1 MCLLFLDY
9 NHGHNVGKTGH
20 KYSDLPC
27 AGDNALLWT
36 NIVNKKV
43 EQKCEGSEVNIRVI
57 IQGVHDLD
65 HAEDIE
71 IW

>member
-1 MCLLFLDY
+1 MLARQAINTVTCLVLVIMLLDM
-9 NHGHNVGKTGH
+9 GTW
-20 KYSDLPC
+20 
-27 AGDNALLWT
+27 LWT

-43 EQKCEGSEVNIRVI
+43 EQKCEGSDMNVRVI
-57 IQGVHDLD
+57 IQAVQDLD

>member
-1 MCLLFLDY
+1 MLARQAINRVTCLVLVIMLLDM
-9 NHGHNVGKTGH
+9 GTW
-20 KYSDLPC
+20 
-27 AGDNALLWT
+27 LWT

-57 IQGVHDLD
+57 IQGVQDLD

>member
-1 MCLLFLDY
+1 MLARQVINTVTCLVLVIMLLDM
-9 NHGHNVGKTGH
+9 GTW
-20 KYSDLPC
+20 
-27 AGDNALLWT
+27 LWT

-43 EQKCEGSEVNIRVI
+43 EQKCEGSDMNVRVI
-57 IQGVHDLD
+57 IQAVQDLD

>member
-1 MCLLFLDY
+1 MLASQAINTVTCLVLVIMLLDM
-9 NHGHNVGKTGH
+9 GTW
-20 KYSDLPC
+20 
-27 AGDNALLWT
+27 LWT

-43 EQKCEGSEVNIRVI
+43 EQKCEGSDMNVRVI
-57 IQGVHDLD
+57 IQAVQDLD